1 MHSNSLVK
9 SLYYIILIFQLLPCW
24 KNEFKTVIE
33 LPVIFASAYINRPSA
48 FIRNQFHTSLRRTFS
63 PSNYNPR
70 ESNHPLLAGAG
81 SFIDDFFNKK
91 WKNPKDPKN
100 EKNLTP
106 KSEEDEL
113 FELLNEQPW

>member
-1 MHSNSLVK
+1 MHAISLK
-9 SLYYIILIFQLLPCW
+9 SLYVIVFIFQLLPCW
-24 KNEFKTVIE
+24 KNEFESVVQ
-33 LPVIFASAYINRPSA
+33 LPVIFASAYINGPSVLR
-48 FIRNQFHTSLRRTFS
+48 RNQFHTSLQRTLS
-63 PSNYNPR
+63 PSR
-70 ESNHPLLAGAG
+70 QSNHPLLAGAG